1 MDTFFTFA
9 KENLDLIS
17 LLLGL
22 VSVALACLSLIY
34 ELRERKKRK
43 TNASNK
49 LPQPGKKEV
58 KKKKETSKNERQYP
72 DKGSKGK

>member
-22 VSVALACLSLIY
+22 FSVALACLSLIY
-34 ELRERKKRK
+34 ELRDRKKRK
-43 TNASNK
+43 KNASNK
-49 LPQPGKKEV
+49 LPQPGTKEAKKE
-58 KKKKETSKNERQYP
+58 KETAKNERQHP